1 VARTLLLAATIV
13 WLVAGVIGIGIGL
26 TSAAGLQRMLP
37 PLAIDLAALGGAVVA
52 VGIGVLAI
60 GIVHAGVVVAL
71 RAGSPFAPSAAL
83 LLAITMT
90 TLMLVLAA
98 AAVTSAVTVPER
110 APQLLVATAA
120 ALAAASAYGLV
131 ASQLAVEVRARRAR

>member
-98 AAVTSAVTVPER
+98 AAATSAVTVPER
-110 APQLLVATAA
+110 APSLLVATAA

-131 ASQLAVEVRARRAR
+131 AGQLGVEVRARRAR

>member
-1 VARTLLLAATIV
+1 VARTLLLGATIV

-26 TSAAGLQRMLP
+26 TSAAGLQRLLP

-110 APQLLVATAA
+110 APPLLVATAA

-131 ASQLAVEVRARRAR
+131 ASQLAIEVRARRAR